1 VLDLGALPP
10 DVGERLRDRLRTGRL
25 AHALLFSGPEG
36 AGLQEAAGRLA
47 QIRLCLQ
54 PPAPDAA
61 CGACPACAK
70 FAARTHADLTWL
82 KPEGRTLKVA
92 EVREVERVLRLRPL
106 EGSVKFVVIE
116 QADRMTVEA
125 QNALL
130 KTLEE
135 PPGASHL
142 VLLVER
148 PRMLLPTVRSRCQ
161 ALSFRP
167 LSPREAAAILAGE
180 GMSDEDAHWAAH
192 LAGGALNRARAL
204 DLDQEQVRM
213 EAVEALDRRLVPGCP
228 ATDALAA
235 AQDLAADREELA
247 ARLERWALWLRDQ
260 LLLSWDQSE
269 ALVHPFRRDALE
281 RLVTQRNP
289 SWLLWRSRQVHEAQ
303 LQLEVPMNLNPL
315 LIAEQLCLAMSGSG
329 RMVPERWP

>member
-1 VLDLGALPP
+1 MFDLGALPP
-10 DVGERLRDRLRTGRL
+10 DVGERLRDRLRAGRL
-25 AHALLFSGPEG
+25 AHALLFAGPEG
-36 AGLQEAAGRLA
+36 SGLQEAAARLA

-54 PPAPDAA
+54 PPSPDVA
-61 CGACPACAK
+61 CGRCPACIK

-82 KPEGRTLKVA
+82 KPEGRSLKVA

-106 EGSVKFVVIE
+106 EGSAKFVVIE
-116 QADRMTVEA
+116 QADRMTIEA

-148 PRMLLPTVRSRCQ
+148 VRMLLPTVRSRCQ
-161 ALSFRP
+161 TLSFRP
-167 LSPREAAAILAGE
+167 LRPEEAADILVAE
-180 GMSDEDAHWAAH
+180 GMSQEDARWAAH
-192 LAGGALNRARAL
+192 LSGGALNRARAL
-204 DLDQEQVRM
+204 DLDQEQTRM
-213 EAVEALDRRLVPGCP
+213 EAIEDLDRRLVPGCP

-235 AQDLAADREELA
+235 AQELAADREELA

-260 LLLSWDQSE
+260 LLLSWGRSE
-269 ALVHPFRRDALE
+269 GIAHPFRREALD
-281 RLVTQRNP
+281 RLVAARNP
-289 SWLLWRSRQVHEAQ
+289 SWLLWRSRQVHEAR

-315 LIAEQLCLAMSGSG
+315 MIAEQLCLAMSGAG
-329 RMVPERWP
+329 RMVAERWP